1 MENFAWPRQKR
12 HDRRSQRN
20 GKCEQGPV
28 KSGAGQGG
36 PHRLGGVGGALF
48 WAAGNRP
55 PEIKDKSR
63 PPGGTDVAWTSS
75 SVEVSVTE
83 AEKGRGQAEESKVR
97 QTEPACCKDIL

>member
-1 MENFAWPRQKR
+1 M
-12 HDRRSQRN
+12 
-20 GKCEQGPV
+20 
-28 KSGAGQGG
+28 
-36 PHRLGGVGGALF
+36 GGALF